1 MVFDYIIKWTE
12 IVNYIY
18 ALVVLHEKN
27 VYVANVKLDFA
38 DFKKLLDFRE
48 KIKDEMLSIF
58 REYKGRYG
66 CRRIT
71 LELKNRDFKLGLCYE

>member
-27 VYVANVKLDFA
+27 VYVTNVKLDFA
-38 DFKKLLDFRE
+38 DFKKWLDFRE
-48 KIKDEMLSIF
+48 KIKM
-58 REYKGRYG
+58 K
-66 CRRIT
+66 C
-71 LELKNRDFKLGLCYE
+71 